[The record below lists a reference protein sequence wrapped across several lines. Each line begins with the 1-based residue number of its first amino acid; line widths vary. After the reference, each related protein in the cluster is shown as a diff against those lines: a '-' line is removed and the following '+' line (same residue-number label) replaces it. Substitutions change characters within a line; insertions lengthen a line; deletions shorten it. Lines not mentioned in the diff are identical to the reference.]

1 METAFEV
8 AFVAGFAVVAVS
20 FCLVALRRISDRT
33 LLVLTGALG
42 VAAAIALVALG
53 VDTYESFTDRGAVAL
68 AAAGLLGATIAEAGL
83 YALSRG
89 LAAIRHQ
96 EQLAEAGKQ
105 HIDLLIEAHAKE
117 QAAAFDRTLQRERA
131 NAGHALS
138 QQERKLT
145 LERRDMVARQADR
158 ARAELAGA
166 IEQIQEQL
174 EQRLTA
180 WAADLDRGQRSLE
193 TRLNALAQRQA
204 EAIKAYEARLAADS
218 DYLRTATEEQQT
230 ALARLRA
237 ELEQVGR
244 DSFEAGQAEIEVYAE
259 ENRRQLT
266 EITLK
271 LREQERS
278 VREQIEREEADA
290 GTRIQASF
298 EDIERRQRQSL
309 ERSLERATQR
319 LVEEAE
325 KRFDTQIKESRE
337 KSAQRLS
344 HELEKAMQQFA
355 HQAERQ
361 IADRIDEAAKA
372 AASRLERRIG
382 DITRAADAQQEVAAE
397 RLRQMSDRLAESLN
411 QAEARLEQQMSVR
424 LERFERTIRTDG

>member
-1 METAFEV
+1 METIFEA

-20 FCLVALRRISDRT
+20 FVLVIGRWIPDRV
-33 LLVLTGALG
+33 LLALTGVLA
-42 VAAAIALVALG
+42 VAATAALVALG
-53 VDTYESFTDRGAVAL
+53 LNARDAFADSDPLTL
-68 AAAGLLGATIAEAGL
+68 AAAGLLAAAVAEAGL

-89 LAAIRHQ
+89 LAAIREQ
-96 EQLAEAGKQ
+96 EELIQSGRQ
-105 HIDLLIEAHAKE
+105 HIEALIDQHAAE
-117 QAAAFDRTLQRERA
+117 QAAALDRTLQRERA

-145 LERRDMVARQADR
+145 LERRDLVARQADR
-158 ARAELAGA
+158 ARAELAGS

-180 WAADLDRGQRSLE
+180 WAADLDRGQRGLE

-218 DYLRTATEEQQT
+218 EYLRTATEEQQT

-244 DSFEAGQAEIEVYAE
+244 DAFEAGQAEIEVYAE
-259 ENRRQLT
+259 ESRRALQ
-266 EITLK
+266 EIALR
-271 LREQERS
+271 LREQERNI
-278 VREQIEREEADA
+278 REQVEREEADA
-290 GTRIQASF
+290 ITRIQSSF
-298 EDIERRQRQSL
+298 EDIERRQRAGL
-309 ERSLERATQR
+309 DRALERATQR

-325 KRFDTQIKESRE
+325 RRFDVQIRQSRE

-355 HQAERQ
+355 HRAEKE
-361 IADRIDEAAKA
+361 IADRIDEAATA
-372 AASRLERRIG
+372 AATRLERRIG
-382 DITRAADAQQEVAAE
+382 DITRAAEAQHEIAAE
-397 RLRQMSDRLAESLN
+397 RLRQMGERLAEALA
-411 QAEARLEQQMSVR
+411 QAEERELQVSAKLERLEQTARS
-424 LERFERTIRTDG
+424 DG

>member
-1 METAFEV
+1 MEIVFEAV
-8 AFVAGFAVVAVS
+8 FVAGFAVVAVS
-20 FCLVALRRISDRT
+20 FLLVALRRISERT
-33 LLVLTGALG
+33 LLILTAVLGT
-42 VAAAIALVALG
+42 AAALALIAFG
-53 VDTYESFTDRGAVAL
+53 VNSFDEFTDRGAVAL
-68 AAAGLLGATIAEAGL
+68 AAGGLLGATIAEAGL
-83 YALSRG
+83 YALARG
-89 LAAIRHQ
+89 LAAIRTQ
-96 EQLAEAGKQ
+96 EQLIRAGQDHIAEV
-105 HIDLLIEAHAKE
+105 IDAHAKE

-145 LERRDMVARQADR
+145 IERRDMVARQADR
-158 ARAELAGA
+158 ARAELASA

-180 WAADLDRGQRSLE
+180 WAADLDRGQRGLE
-193 TRLNALAQRQA
+193 SRLNALAQRQA

-230 ALARLRA
+230 ALGRLRA

-244 DSFEAGQAEIEVYAE
+244 ESFEAGQAEIEVYAE

-266 EITLK
+266 EIMQK
-271 LREQERS
+271 LREQERG

-290 GTRIQASF
+290 NTRIQASF

-361 IADRIDEAAKA
+361 IAERIDEAAKA

-424 LERFERTIRTDG
+424 LERFERSIHSDG

>member
-1 METAFEV
+1 MEFVFEAF
-8 AFVAGFAVVAVS
+8 FVAGFAVVAVS
-20 FCLVALRRISDRT
+20 FLLVAFGRISERT
-33 LLVLTGALG
+33 LLILTAALG
-42 VAAAIALVALG
+42 AAAAVALIAFG
-53 VDTYESFTDRGAVAL
+53 VNSFEEFTDRGAVAL
-68 AAAGLLGATIAEAGL
+68 AAGGLFGATIAEAGL
-83 YALSRG
+83 YALARG
-89 LAAIRHQ
+89 LAAIRTQ
-96 EQLAEAGKQ
+96 EQLITAGQ
-105 HIDLLIEAHAKE
+105 EHIAAVLDAHAKE
-117 QAAAFDRTLQRERA
+117 QSEAFDRTLQRERA

-145 LERRDMVARQADR
+145 IERRDMVARQADR
-158 ARAELAGA
+158 ARAELASA

-174 EQRLTA
+174 EHRLTA
-180 WAADLDRGQRSLE
+180 WAADLDRGQRGLE

-230 ALARLRA
+230 ALQRLRA

-244 DSFEAGQAEIEVYAE
+244 ESFEAGQAEIEVYAE

-266 EITLK
+266 EIMQR
-271 LREQERS
+271 LRDQERS

-290 GTRIQASF
+290 NTRIQASF

-319 LVEEAE
+319 LVDEAE
-325 KRFDTQIKESRE
+325 KRFDGQIKESRE

-361 IADRIDEAAKA
+361 IAERIDEAAKA

-382 DITRAADAQQEVAAE
+382 DITRAADAQQEDAAE

-424 LERFERTIRTDG
+424 LERFERTIHSDG